1 MKGHRTVGRL
11 AIREGEREMSV
22 AVEYE
27 PINEVRLVGRLG
39 ARVEERAL
47 PSGDVWT
54 SFSVTVDR
62 EAAMR
67 WGSVNVDS
75 IACVVR
81 TARLRRTVESLSPG
95 QWVEVTG
102 SVHRRFWRSGTGL
115 GSVTEVH
122 VGALEVLPTE

>member
-1 MKGHRTVGRL
+1 
-11 AIREGEREMSV
+11 MSV

-62 EAAMR
+62 EAAMC
-67 WGSVNVDS
+67 WGSVSVDS
-75 IACVVR
+75 IACIASA
-81 TARLRRTVESLSPG
+81 ARLRRTVESLAAG

-115 GSVTEVH
+115 GSATEVH
-122 VGALEVLPTE
+122 VAGLDVLPSE